1 MKIFTPGILLSA
13 SLVLSAC
20 LGGESD
26 FRPGPES
33 IRELTG
39 LAPPAETA
47 AAQTARGPD
56 IVSRMDSLIISARHI
71 ETSLAEAP
79 AYLRADCAGTRC
91 EFFDPE
97 TGMLET
103 TIDLPDLRFSRVVP
117 EPIGSRHG
125 ITLMSWEGRLD
136 EQTEFEAYGAWMEHG
151 GFSIRSEAV
160 VIEGVGTVFRGGL
173 AGGDLTGARPTGS
186 ATWLGL
192 MVGTPATGNARGD
205 RLQGIA
211 ALNYDMDAGGLDI
224 GFSSIKNVDRGA
236 DHSTPV
242 VMFDDITIAS
252 DGTFQAGATG
262 NRIQGGFYGPEHVE
276 AAGVF
281 EQANIVGAF
290 GAKRQ

>member
-1 MKIFTPGILLSA
+1 MKISTLGILLSA

-20 LGGESD
+20 LGGGSD

-47 AAQTARGPD
+47 AAQSARAPG
-56 IVSRMDSLIISARHI
+56 IVSRADSLVVTTWHG
-71 ETSLAEAP
+71 ETSHAQIP
-79 AYLRADCAGTRC
+79 TLRIAARCARARCDLYEPTTGYNTSIHLSDLDLSDVPGAAVGT
-91 EFFDPE
+91 
-97 TGMLET
+97 
-103 TIDLPDLRFSRVVP
+103 
-117 EPIGSRHG
+117 RHG
-125 ITLMSWEGRLD
+125 ITLMSWSD
-136 EQTEFEAYGAWMEHG
+136 SDYTAYGAWMKRG
-151 GFSIRSEAV
+151 GFA
-160 VIEGVGTVFRGGL
+160 VGTESFAIEDVRVDIRYGL
-173 AGGDLTGARPTGS
+173 AGGDLTGTRPTGN

-192 MVGTPATGNARGD
+192 MVGTPATGSARGD

-211 ALNYDMDAGGLDI
+211 ALNYDMGVGGLDI

-242 VMFDDITIAS
+242 VTFNDLAIAS
-252 DGTFQAGATG
+252 DGTFQAGFTG
-262 NRIQGGFYGPEHVE
+262 NRIQGGFYGPDHVE

>member
-1 MKIFTPGILLSA
+1 MKPIGTFIALTAALSV
-13 SLVLSAC
+13 SGC
-20 LGGESD
+20 LGGGGSES
-26 FRPGPES
+26 RPGPES

-39 LAPPAETA
+39 LAPPAETT
-47 AAQTARGPD
+47 AAQTARAPG
-56 IVSRMDSLIISARHI
+56 IVSRADSLVVTTWHGETGHARV
-71 ETSLAEAP
+71 P
-79 AYLRADCAGTRC
+79 KLRIAARCARTRC
-91 EFFDPE
+91 DLYEPT
-97 TGMLET
+97 TGYNTSIHLS
-103 TIDLPDLRFSRVVP
+103 DLDLSDVP
-117 EPIGSRHG
+117 GAAVGTKHG
-125 ITLMSWEGRLD
+125 VTLMSWSD
-136 EQTEFEAYGAWMEHG
+136 SDYTAYGAWMKHG
-151 GFSIRSEAV
+151 GFA
-160 VIEGVGTVFRGGL
+160 VGTESFAVEDVRIDIRYGL

-211 ALNYDMDAGGLDI
+211 ALNYDMDAGGLDV

-242 VMFDDITIAS
+242 VRFNDLTIAS

>member
-1 MKIFTPGILLSA
+1 MKIATLGILLSA
-13 SLVLSAC
+13 SFVLSAC
-20 LGGESD
+20 LGSGSD

-33 IRELTG
+33 IRELTE

-47 AAQTARGPD
+47 AAQTARGPG
-56 IVSRMDSLIISARHI
+56 IVSRADSLVMSTWHGETSHAQVPTLRISAR
-71 ETSLAEAP
+71 
-79 AYLRADCAGTRC
+79 CARTRC
-91 EFFDPE
+91 DLYEP
-97 TGMLET
+97 
-103 TIDLPDLRFSRVVP
+103 TIGFNISIHSTDLDLSDVP
-117 EPIGSRHG
+117 KAAVGTKHG
-125 ITLMSWEGRLD
+125 VTLMSWSD
-136 EQTEFEAYGAWMEHG
+136 SDYTAYGAWMEHG
-151 GFSIRSEAV
+151 GFAV
-160 VIEGVGTVFRGGL
+160 GTGSYVIEDVRIELRYGF
-173 AGGDLTGARPTGS
+173 AGGDLTGTRPTGS

-224 GFSSIKNVDRGA
+224 GFSSIKNVDRGVA
-236 DHSTPV
+236 HSTPV
-242 VMFDDITIAS
+242 VTFDGLAIAS

-262 NRIQGGFYGPEHVE
+262 NRIQGGFYGPGHVE